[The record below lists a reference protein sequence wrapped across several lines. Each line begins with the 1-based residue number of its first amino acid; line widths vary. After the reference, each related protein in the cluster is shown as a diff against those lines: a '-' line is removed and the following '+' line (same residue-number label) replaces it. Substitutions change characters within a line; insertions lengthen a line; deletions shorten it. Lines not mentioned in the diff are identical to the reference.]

1 MAEKKEIKVVAD
13 LTEKC
18 QAALNYLRAND
29 NGEEGYLGAELAA
42 ATGINPQGIH
52 GVMTSLVKY
61 GFVAKGSK
69 EAPFTSKDGKSSGVK
84 PYTTYFITDAGRDL
98 PEA

>member
-1 MAEKKEIKVVAD
+1 MAEKKEIKTVAD

-18 QAALNYLRAND
+18 QVAIKYLKDND
-29 NGEEGYLGAELAA
+29 NGSEGYLGVELADA
-42 ATGINPQGIH
+42 IGVNPQGIH
-52 GVMTSLVKY
+52 GVMNTLVKY

-69 EAPFTSKDGKSSGVK
+69 DAPFTSKDGKSGTK
-84 PYTTYFITDAGRDL
+84 PYTTYFITDLGREL

>member
-1 MAEKKEIKVVAD
+1 MAEKKEVKCIAD

-18 QAALNYLRAND
+18 QIALNYLRAND
-29 NGEEGYLGAELAA
+29 NGEEGYLGTELAEA
-42 ATGINPQGIH
+42 IGVNPQGIH
-52 GVMTSLVKY
+52 GVMNSLVKY
-61 GFVAKGSK
+61 GFVGKGSK
-69 EAPFTSKDGKSSGVK
+69 EAPFTSKDGKSGVK